1 MSIKLFQPLLNEL
14 KEENKFLHVGNKTLN
29 QLRPS
34 NGTKFSKV
42 FKTINSKL

>member
-1 MSIKLFQPLLNEL
+1 MSIKLFKPLLHEL
-14 KEENKFLHVGNKTLN
+14 REDFHVGNKTFN

-34 NGTKFSKV
+34 NETKFSKV